1 MSDAYSLYHE
11 PWLHRESK
19 QERNVKVNQN
29 HCMVDLET
37 LGTNEDA
44 VIVAIGAVVF
54 DPFTPGFVVPHRFH
68 QVVQLNGQPNRK
80 MDTATVAWWMKQSD
94 AARQIFE
101 YPDTTLTD
109 ALNQFYDFY
118 TRHQCIRIWSH
129 GITFDVAIL
138 NHAYRNMG
146 RSAPWSFRD
155 ARDTRTIYDLYPN
168 QTELKTFFKH
178 THNALQD
185 AEDQARALHHVF
197 QFRKGLAQ

>member
-37 LGTNEDA
+37 LGTHEDA
-44 VIVAIGAVVF
+44 MIVSIGAVVF
-54 DPFTPGFVVPHRFH
+54 DPFASRFVILNRFH
-68 QVVQLNGQPNRK
+68 QVVQLDSQLCRTMEPS
-80 MDTATVAWWMKQSD
+80 TVVWWMQQSD
-94 AARQIFE
+94 DARQIFE
-101 YPDTTLTD
+101 YPDTTLSD
-109 ALNQFYDFY
+109 ALHQFYDFY
-118 TRHQCIRIWSH
+118 TTRKCMRVWSH
-129 GITFDVAIL
+129 GVTFDVAIL
-138 NHAYRNMG
+138 NHAYRSIG
-146 RSAPWSFRD
+146 LYTPWTFRD
-155 ARDTRTIYDLYPN
+155 VRDTRTIYDLYPN
-168 QTELKTFFKH
+168 QTELKTFFTH